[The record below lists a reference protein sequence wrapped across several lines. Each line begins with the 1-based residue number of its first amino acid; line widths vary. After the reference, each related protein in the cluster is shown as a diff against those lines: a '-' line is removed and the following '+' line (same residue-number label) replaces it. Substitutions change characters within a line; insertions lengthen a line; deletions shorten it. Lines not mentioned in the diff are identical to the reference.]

1 MGWLRD
7 LMDQSD
13 SGCRS
18 YGDLARA
25 ALENSDWPAESRMGE
40 RSLASIF
47 SKLDRSQ
54 EADWLSDRVGVQ
66 RVLSKVLGVPL
77 DDLRAP
83 GTPTSATPRGDV
95 RRLRLNSLRYAR
107 ALDLVDEPLC
117 PGLPPRV
124 LAPGSYAN
132 TFWRAPSGAG
142 RSLVGRYL
150 QARGLAHVIEA
161 STFEEAVER
170 MPERGPV
177 FIELYAS
184 RTRPLPP
191 APRADVCVAGDFQ
204 PRDPSWQVLDSP
216 QVSSYL
222 ADLVAWVAAR
232 LPSDGRFDAGPTLAW
247 LKEEMLPSGILD
259 GLGAAL
265 GLCGLADE
273 QGLQVLR
280 GKSPQRL
287 AERFCRDRLLATLD
301 PEASH
306 AAWLKRNG
314 YDVLVALG
322 RRLLADSDAAWDE
335 PRSLERWL
343 ELVPQ
348 EHQRDADLDWMRL
361 SLSRVDSGIRPSD
374 IEKAARKIP
383 PGAFRIVRSL
393 QRAEFLRGVAS
404 DSSGGPPEAHL
415 AFGPR
420 WFSNALRLDATRA
433 LISGS
438 PNDFGEALLRG
449 HAAPSIARELLQRL
463 ADRGSAFIE
472 GVLELEGADS
482 AGHTAAVEMTFRAAG
497 IAVLGGA
504 ELASD
509 SIEAL
514 WDEALDARL
523 EFPGELPC
531 PRIEYPTPEVD
542 ALLSRGIW
550 YLAAFA
556 LSRELGQRAGLR
568 HGLLRPW
575 KAREANPQL
584 RELCAI
590 IARDLPTDAQDRV
603 WTLRAFSLLA
613 QLRSEIGALGA
624 LDSPEVLERPAVIL
638 DEVAHGVL
646 SWATVAGIADTE
658 LGLPALQ
665 ALALERVLPFSSV
678 ASAIWEAWD
687 DAQRP
692 ANGAS
697 FLATD
702 SPHSSW
708 FWPHIPADLLE
719 ALLCDARATDIP
731 YESFGDSQWHAFL
744 SALDTAPAR
753 AADARAFALAPDFV
767 LTEALERGV
776 ESMALFAAVWQRTP
790 DRAGTEIVRLLEQA
804 DDLELPRLSG
814 LLEAA
819 PPAQFERL
827 SELFAQ
833 PGLSNLPRVKLSR
846 VRHFLHDYVRW
857 RKPGYAEAYT
867 RLSEIER
874 QLSLAR

>member
-1 MGWLRD
+1 MA
-7 LMDQSD
+7 QSD

-25 ALENSDWPAESRMGE
+25 ALGSSDWPPESRMGE

-47 SKLDRSQ
+47 SKLDRGQ
-54 EADWLSDRVGVQ
+54 EAEWLAERVGVQ

-77 DDLRAP
+77 DDFRAP
-83 GTPTSATPRGDV
+83 GNAATALARADV
-95 RRLRLNSLRYAR
+95 RRLRLTSLRYAR

-132 TFWRAPSGAG
+132 TFWRAPSGSG

-161 STFEEAVER
+161 SSFEEAITR
-170 MPERGPV
+170 IPERGPV
-177 FIELYAS
+177 FIELFGA
-184 RTRPLPP
+184 RPTPLPP
-191 APRADVCVAGDFQ
+191 APRAEVCVAGPFP
-204 PRDPSWQVLDSP
+204 PRHPSWQVVESP
-216 QVSSYL
+216 EVSSYL

-232 LPSDGRFDAGPTLAW
+232 LPGDGRFDAAPALDW
-247 LKEEMLPSGILD
+247 LQDEMQASGILD

-273 QGLQVLR
+273 LGVQALR
-280 GKSPQRL
+280 GKSPQKL
-287 AERFCRDRLLATLD
+287 AERFCRDRLLAAVD

-314 YDVLVALG
+314 YDALVGLG
-322 RRLLADSDAAWDE
+322 RRLLADSDADWDE

-348 EHQRDADLDWMRL
+348 EHQRDADVDWMRL

-393 QRAEFLRGVAS
+393 QRAEFLRDVAT
-404 DSSGGPPEAHL
+404 DASSGPPEAHL

-420 WFSNALRLDATRA
+420 WFSNALRLEATRA

-449 HAAPSIARELLQRL
+449 HAAPSIAREVLRRL

-472 GVLELEGADS
+472 GVLELEGADG
-482 AGHTAAVEMTFRAAG
+482 AGHIAAVEMTFRAAG
-497 IAVLGGA
+497 IAVLNGA

-514 WDEALDARL
+514 WDEALDACL

-531 PRIEYPTPEVD
+531 PRIEYPAPEGD
-542 ALLSRGIW
+542 PLLSRGIW

-568 HGLLRPW
+568 HAVLRPW
-575 KAREANPQL
+575 KAREAHPRL
-584 RELCAI
+584 RELSEI
-590 IARDLPTDAQDRV
+590 VARSLPSGEQDRT
-603 WTLRAFSLLA
+603 WTLRAFSLFG

-646 SWATVAGIADTE
+646 SWATVAGLADNE

-665 ALALERVLPFSSV
+665 ALALERGLPFASV

-692 ANGAS
+692 ANGAA

-702 SPHSSW
+702 SPQSGW

-719 ALLCDARATDIP
+719 ALLADARATDIP
-731 YESFGDSQWHAFL
+731 YQSFGDAQWRAFL
-744 SALDTAPAR
+744 AALDTAPAR
-753 AADARAFALAPDFV
+753 AADGRAFALAPDFV
-767 LTEALERGV
+767 LSEALQRGV
-776 ESMALFAAVWQRTP
+776 ESAALFSALWQRIP
-790 DRAGTEIVRLLEQA
+790 DDAGIEIVRLLESA
-804 DDLELPRLSG
+804 DDSELPRLSS

-833 PGLSNLPRVKLSR
+833 PSLTHLPRVKLAAI
-846 VRHFLHDYVRW
+846 RHFLHDYVRW
-857 RKPGYAEAYT
+857 RKPRYPEAYA
-867 RLSEIER
+867 RLSDIER

>member
-1 MGWLRD
+1 
-7 LMDQSD
+7 
-13 SGCRS
+13 
-18 YGDLARA
+18 
-25 ALENSDWPAESRMGE
+25 
-40 RSLASIF
+40 
-47 SKLDRSQ
+47 
-54 EADWLSDRVGVQ
+54 
-66 RVLSKVLGVPL
+66 
-77 DDLRAP
+77 
-83 GTPTSATPRGDV
+83 TPTGATPRGDV
-95 RRLRLNSLRYAR
+95 RRLRLSSLRYAR
-107 ALDLVDEPLC
+107 AVDLVDEPLC
-117 PGLPPRV
+117 PGLPQQV
-124 LAPGSYAN
+124 LAPGSYSN
-132 TFWRAPSGAG
+132 TFWHAPSGSG
-142 RSLVGRYL
+142 RSLVGRFL

-161 STFEEAVER
+161 TTFEDALER
-170 MPERGPV
+170 LPERGPV
-177 FIELYAS
+177 FIELLA
-184 RTRPLPP
+184 RRAQPLPP
-191 APRADVCVAGDFQ
+191 PPRADVCVAGDFQ
-204 PRDPSWQVLDSP
+204 PRDASWNLLESP
-216 QVSSYL
+216 EVEIYL
-222 ADLVAWVAAR
+222 ADLVAWIAAR
-232 LPSDGRFDAGPTLAW
+232 LPSDGRFDAARTLAW
-247 LKEEMLPSGILD
+247 LREELLPSGVLD

-273 QGLQVLR
+273 QGVQTLR
-280 GKSPQRL
+280 GKSPQKL

-314 YDVLVALG
+314 YDVLVGLG

-361 SLSRVDSGIRPSD
+361 SLSRVDSGIRPAD

-393 QRAEFLRGVAS
+393 QRAEFLRGVLNDAT
-404 DSSGGPPEAHL
+404 SGGPPEAHL

-438 PNDFGEALLRG
+438 PNDFGEALLKG

-463 ADRGSAFIE
+463 SDRGSAFIE
-472 GVLELEGADS
+472 GVLELEGTDS
-482 AGHTAAVEMTFRAAG
+482 AGHTAAVELTFRAAG
-497 IAVLGGA
+497 VAVLEGA

-531 PRIEYPTPEVD
+531 PRIEYPAPESD
-542 ALLSRGIW
+542 ALLSRGVW
-550 YLAAFA
+550 YLAALA
-556 LSRELGQRAGLR
+556 LSSELGQRAGLR
-568 HGLLRPW
+568 HALLRPW
-575 KAREANPQL
+575 KAREAPSQL
-584 RELCAI
+584 REVCAV
-590 IARDLPTDAQDRV
+590 IARDLPSAEQDRAWV
-603 WTLRAFSLLA
+603 LKAFSLVA
-613 QLRSEIGALGA
+613 RLRSEIGALGS
-624 LDSPEVLERPAVIL
+624 LDSPEVMERPAVIL

-646 SWATVAGIADTE
+646 SWATVSGITDTE

-665 ALALERVLPFSSV
+665 ALAVERALPFSSV

-692 ANGAS
+692 ANGAA

-731 YESFGDSQWHAFL
+731 YESFGDAQWHAFMA
-744 SALDTAPAR
+744 ALDTAPAR

-767 LTEALERGV
+767 LLDALDRGV
-776 ESMALFAAVWQRTP
+776 ESAALFRTVWQRVP
-790 DRAGTEIVRLLEQA
+790 DHVGSELVRLLESDQ
-804 DDLELPRLSG
+804 DSDLPRLSG

-819 PPAQFERL
+819 PHAQFARL
-827 SELFAQ
+827 AELFAQ
-833 PGLSNLPRVKLSR
+833 PSVTNLPSRKLSAIR
-846 VRHFLHDYVRW
+846 RFLHGYIRA
-857 RKPGYAEAYT
+857 RNPGYAEAYS

-874 QLSLAR
+874 QLSMAR